1 MNDTRVGVR
10 GRRILFAVGVAV
22 LVTGMAGCADEDSA
36 KAAGNKTAATPVGK
50 ETAAADAT
58 MTPENTS
65 PMAPDNI
72 FAQAPKPNRGPA
84 GNGSWYADPTDAA
97 KPGYGLGL
105 EGNVPASVTATS
117 AAPPLLGH
125 GAPPPH

>member
-1 MNDTRVGVR
+1 
-10 GRRILFAVGVAV
+10 V
-22 LVTGMAGCADEDSA
+22 LMAGLAGCADEDSA
-36 KAAGNKTAATPVGK
+36 KAAGNKTSATPVGK

-105 EGNVPASVTATS
+105 EGNVPPIVTA
-117 AAPPLLGH
+117 PPVPPTLGH
-125 GAPPPH
+125 GAP